1 MRGMCAMSG
10 RVITGG
16 KFFGEDMIMSGRRMA
31 DCRALTF
38 LDVYELEKEALD
50 QILEEGDFPET
61 SALIRKQVIR
71 LAMRKK
77 FMEIL
82 NLVKMTRGMKAVPKE
97 VYENWKKEMA
107 SKNQVKRKVRG
118 IDGSEMLNDAGS
130 TKDGGGSGT
139 KGIPN
144 IDGGEKKS
152 NKDDDQA
159 EEIAQG
165 ENELDFWLKGHMTG
179 ETRTKDNENNEK
191 FDEGAAVKN
200 LEKRMNT
207 LENQMSDLLTKIK
220 DGFETMEASQ
230 EVAFRAFYNAQKK
243 IRSSQSPTRVE

>member
-1 MRGMCAMSG
+1 MYIVMRGMCAMSG

-16 KFFGEDMIMSGRRMA
+16 KFFGEDMIMTGRRMA

-61 SALIRKQVIR
+61 SVLIRKQVIR

-107 SKNQVKRKVRG
+107 SKNQVKRKIRG
-118 IDGSEMLNDAGS
+118 IDGVEIDEEKDQLSEEKIS
-130 TKDGGGSGT
+130 GG
-139 KGIPN
+139 
-144 IDGGEKKS
+144 KK
-152 NKDDDQA
+152 DDQA
-159 EEIAQG
+159 DEIAQG

-179 ETRTKDNENNEK
+179 EKRAKDNEDGEK

-207 LENQMSDLLTKIK
+207 LESQMSDLLTKIK

-243 IRSSQSPTRVE
+243 IRSQSPTRGE

>member
-38 LDVYELEKEALD
+38 LDVYELEKEGLD

-82 NLVKMTRGMKAVPKE
+82 NLVKMTRGMKTVPKE

-118 IDGSEMLNDAGS
+118 IDGTEIEDDADS
-130 TKDGGGSGT
+130 KD
-139 KGIPN
+139 KAEE
-144 IDGGEKKS
+144 IDGEEKKED
-152 NKDDDQA
+152 NEA

-179 ETRTKDNENNEK
+179 ETITKDNDGENEK

-200 LEKRMNT
+200 LEKRMTT